1 MKLTETKLKQ
11 EGKISNKIIVSSVGI
26 YEIMWPVQKKYR
38 FNHEKPYI
46 LHYID
51 QDHENKWKDSKLF

>member
-51 QDHENKWKDSKLF
+51 QDHEN